1 MDYILSLAL
10 FKTAKQSNEKVKL
23 NKNVHYLACSLTIK
37 IWNFINKIGAQI
49 RMIYDLENIRLRCA
63 II

>member
-23 NKNVHYLACSLTIK
+23 NKNVHYLDCSLTIK
-37 IWNFINKIGAQI
+37 IFLGI
-49 RMIYDLENIRLRCA
+49 L
-63 II
+63 